1 MDREPGLLP
10 STPAAHSRQ
19 GAARAAQLLDSAAL
33 REFVTQAYDERVVPL
48 LGDYIG
54 IPNKSPTFDPDWHAN
69 GHMYRAASLLLLWAK
84 GQPLRGRQFEL
95 FTLPGRTPVVLCE
108 VRGTAPGNVLMYGHY
123 DKQPE
128 FTGWREGLGPWTP
141 VLKDGRLY
149 GRGGADDGYSL
160 PAALVAI
167 EALQQQGIPHPRCLI
182 LIEGSEESGSPDLP
196 LYMEALAERIGTP
209 DLVVALDAECGSY
222 DRWWITTSLRGL
234 AIGTLKVEVLSEGVH
249 SGAASGI
256 VPSSFRILRSLLQRI
271 EDGATGDILPSLH
284 VDIPADVHSQA
295 CEVAATLGDEVLTR
309 YPMLPGLQPVT
320 ADRTELVLNNTWR
333 PALSVTGADGLPAPA
348 AAGNTLHPYTT
359 LKLSMRLPPTLD
371 AHSAGVAIGDALQA
385 DPPYGARVEY
395 RLGSAESGWYSPH
408 TPEWLAGA
416 IDDASATHFGST
428 PRYMGTG
435 GTIPFMKMLGD
446 RFPEVAF
453 LVTGVLGP
461 HSNAHGPN
469 EFLDIECATRVTCCV
484 AEVLARLPAALRQ
497 DQGTATTSA

>member
-1 MDREPGLLP
+1 MARQTG
-10 STPAAHSRQ
+10 SAPAPESA
-19 GAARAAQLLDSAAL
+19 LDSDAL
-33 REFVTQAYDERVVPL
+33 RAFVDQAFDERVVPL

-54 IPNKSPTFDPDWHAN
+54 IPNKSPAFDPDWHAA

-108 VRGTAPGNVLMYGHY
+108 IQGTAPGNVLIYGHY

-141 VLKDGRLY
+141 VLQDGRLY

-167 EALQQQGIPHPRCLI
+167 EALQAQGIPHPRCLI
-182 LIEGSEESGSPDLP
+182 LIEGCEESGSPDLP
-196 LYMEALAERIGTP
+196 HYMEALAARIGTP

-234 AIGTLKVEVLSEGVH
+234 AIGTLKVGVLSEGVH

-256 VPSSFRILRSLLQRI
+256 VPSSFRILRSLLERI
-271 EDGATGDILPSLH
+271 EDGATGDVLPALH
-284 VDIPADVHSQA
+284 VDIPAAVREQARDVA
-295 CEVAATLGDEVLTR
+295 ETLGEEVLTR

-320 ADRTELVLNNTWR
+320 DDRAELVLNNTWR
-333 PALSVTGADGLPAPA
+333 PALSVTGADGLPLPA
-348 AAGNTLHPYTT
+348 AAGNTLHPWTT

-371 AHSAGVAIGDALQA
+371 AHTAGQAIADALQA
-385 DPPYGARVEY
+385 DPPYAATVEY
-395 RLGSAESGWYSPH
+395 VLGSAETGWYAPH
-408 TPEWLAGA
+408 TPDWLARA
-416 IDDASATHFGST
+416 IDGASNLHFGAT

-446 RFPEVAF
+446 RFPQVAF

-469 EFLDIECATRVTCCV
+469 EFLDIACAAKVTCCV
-484 AEVLARLPAALRQ
+484 AEVLARLPAALAE
-497 DQGTATTSA
+497 GTGDGVSAGAGSPS